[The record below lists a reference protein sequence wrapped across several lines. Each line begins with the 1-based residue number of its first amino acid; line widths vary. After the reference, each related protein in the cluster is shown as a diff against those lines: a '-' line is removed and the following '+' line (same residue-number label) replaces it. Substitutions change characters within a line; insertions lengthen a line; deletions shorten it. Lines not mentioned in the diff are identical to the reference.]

1 VSTPPAAPAAAL
13 PGLDSEK
20 LRERLRQMMGKLQK

>member
-1 VSTPPAAPAAAL
+1 VVPPGL

-20 LRERLRQMMGKLQK
+20 LRERLRQMMGKLRK

>member
-1 VSTPPAAPAAAL
+1 MAAPGL